1 MVSDGSN
8 PYSRSMA
15 MGWAPDHVS
24 PPRSE
29 SEIERE
35 SRVRREAEM
44 IAQGRADIDA
54 GLGIE
59 DDALEDWLD
68 ALDRDEDIP
77 LPSPGGSARH
87 R

>member
-1 MVSDGSN
+1 
-8 PYSRSMA
+8 MA
-15 MGWAPDHVS
+15 MDLASDHSS

-29 SEIERE
+29 SAIERE
-35 SRVRREAEM
+35 SRVRHEAEM
-44 IAQGRADIDA
+44 IAQGHADIAA

-68 ALDRDEDIP
+68 ALDRNGDIP
-77 LPSPGGSARH
+77 FPSPGGSAPH